1 MDTDANAVNIENAEG
16 DTASPRAYHH
26 GDLRDALVAAG
37 MALLEQRT
45 TQQLSLREVARA
57 VGVSATAVYRHFPD
71 KDALMRAMAGRGFA
85 MLGEMQARAASGLGQ
100 PAAFIAA
107 GVAYVRFALSNPAVF
122 RVMFSCPPP
131 RDLFSEAPDE
141 QAEPLQILRGNVAAL
156 VEPEAEPASVHEARK
171 IASISAW
178 ALVHGLATLLLDGMV
193 EASDA
198 EISAI
203 VASWQVAPGA

>member
-1 MDTDANAVNIENAEG
+1 MEADANAVNIKSAEPS
-16 DTASPRAYHH
+16 ANRAYHH
-26 GDLRDALVAAG
+26 GDLRDALVKAG
-37 MALLEQRT
+37 MGLLEQRT
-45 TQQLSLREVARA
+45 SQQLSLREVART

-71 KDALMRAMAGRGFA
+71 KEALMRAMAGRGFV
-85 MLGEMQARAASGLGQ
+85 MLGEMQAGAAAGLDQ
-100 PAAFIAA
+100 PDAFIAA
-107 GVAYVRFALSNPAVF
+107 GVAYVRFALRNPAVF

-141 QAEPLQILRGNVAAL
+141 QAAPLQILRGNVAAL
-156 VEPEAEPASVHEARK
+156 VAPGEEQIAVHEARK

-193 EASDA
+193 EATDV

>member
-1 MDTDANAVNIENAEG
+1 MEADANAVNIKSAEPS
-16 DTASPRAYHH
+16 ANRAYHH
-26 GDLRDALVAAG
+26 GDLRDALVKAG
-37 MALLEQRT
+37 MGLLEQRT
-45 TQQLSLREVARA
+45 SQQLSLREVART

-71 KDALMRAMAGRGFA
+71 KEALMRAMAGRGFA
-85 MLGEMQARAASGLGQ
+85 MLGEMQAGAAAGLDQ
-100 PAAFIAA
+100 PDAFIAA
-107 GVAYVRFALSNPAVF
+107 GVAYVRFALRNPAVF

-141 QAEPLQILRGNVAAL
+141 QAAPLQILRGNVAAL
-156 VEPEAEPASVHEARK
+156 VAPGEEQIAVHEARK

-193 EASDA
+193 EATDV